1 MSSEFTILALYGLLI
16 IVLIL
21 VDVLFSIKQFGIPYM
36 SSARDEGRVKE
47 SIAGRADRATTNAA
61 IGMALFAPAVLALS
75 ITDQFTATA
84 LFAAQIYLI
93 ARVIWAVVYLIGTPL
108 IRTLSFVVA
117 LLANAYLYLLA
128 L

>member
-16 IVLIL
+16 IALIL
-21 VDVLFSIKQFGIPYM
+21 VDTFFSLKQLGMPYM

-47 SIAGRADRATTNAA
+47 GLAGRAERATTNAT

-75 ITDQFTATA
+75 MTDQFTATA

-108 IRTLSFVVA
+108 IRTISFVVA